1 MTRLRSAF
9 SGWMAAACGQ
19 LRGDQ
24 RMHRECR
31 ETLCSLLVDG
41 RHMEER
47 RREESARALGRFGGP
62 SGRPHAAG
70 SPRQGPKT
78 HCTTGGV
85 PMGPIGRC
93 NAFGL
98 SGGQPQ
104 PRQRWSA
111 WGLREGRNSHA
122 AFRLVSRLAPN
133 KGSISQPTKLTRAG
147 SHRDANSGR
156 PAIPNQSHDKKPSSG
171 HEVLRLL
178 SAERLRRR
186 GPNLTT

>member
-19 LRGDQ
+19 LRGGQ

-98 SGGQPQ
+98 SGGAAPTPYPPA
-104 PRQRWSA
+104 PRGGCGDGFRFFHYNLNPRTRL
-111 WGLREGRNSHA
+111 GDLF
-122 AFRLVSRLAPN
+122 AFTIYPLEP
-133 KGSISQPTKLTRAG
+133 K
-147 SHRDANSGR
+147 
-156 PAIPNQSHDKKPSSG
+156 
-171 HEVLRLL
+171 
-178 SAERLRRR
+178 
-186 GPNLTT
+186 